1 MTTPATRSVPLVE
14 TTGPGESRPP
24 MELADLS
31 VMIGGQGGDGT
42 LTVSDLLGRYFLR
55 RGLYVYTS
63 RNVLSRIRGGH
74 ADASVRASRDPIAAV
89 KSQVDLLV
97 AFDSEAAE
105 MGRAELA
112 PHGFIVYDS
121 TTFHLDLPNSAGFPF
136 ATLVG
141 GPLGQPIFKNT
152 AAYGAV
158 SVLLGFDAEMTR
170 EVIQERFRRRG
181 GEALEKNLKALE
193 IGRNAALEA
202 GGMANRYSVAAGDAH
217 DQILTT
223 GNQAVALGFV
233 VGGGRF
239 FAGYPITP
247 ATEIMEYLQR
257 YLPPLGGVV
266 RQAEDELAAINMVI
280 GASYA
285 GARVLTSTS
294 GPGLGLM
301 TEGIG
306 HAATAEVPV
315 VVADCQRVGPSTGQ
329 PTRNEQSDLAHLA
342 HLGHGD
348 FPRFIVAPST
358 PEDCFELTIEA
369 LNLAERWRVPVILL
383 LDQALCQNTATSRR
397 FDLSKVEIDRG
408 KRITAETAATLA
420 HYKVYEFTDD
430 GVSPF
435 APPGTPGL
443 WSEVTG
449 NEHDE
454 WGHVSVN
461 PANRVR
467 QMKKRME
474 KMVKAR
480 DELPP
485 ARLFG
490 PSDAKIG
497 FLGFGGTSGPILEA
511 MRLMEKRGI
520 PTRYF
525 QARTLY
531 PVPVHEL
538 DPFLKSVEVAYVVE
552 QNYSGQFARLIREA
566 LPWHYEKLR
575 SVLKYDGYPFRAPQ
589 ILAEVRELANAFRA
603 PPILPDGPEVVDG

>member
-1 MTTPATRSVPLVE
+1 MTTPVSRTLPIAE
-14 TTGPGESRPP
+14 TAGPGESRPP
-24 MELADLS
+24 VELADLS

-42 LTVSDLLGRYFLR
+42 LTVSDLLGRYFR
-55 RGLYVYTS
+55 KRGLYVYTS

-89 KSQVDLLV
+89 KPQVDVLV
-97 AFDSEAAE
+97 AFDNEAVE
-105 MGRAELA
+105 LGKAELA
-112 PHGFIVYDS
+112 GNGFVLYDS
-121 TTFHLDLPNSAGFPF
+121 TTFHIDLPNSAGFPF
-136 ATLVG
+136 ATMVG
-141 GPLGQPIFKNT
+141 GTLGQPIFKNT

-158 SVLLGFDAEMTR
+158 SVLLGLDETTTR
-170 EVIQERFRRRG
+170 SVIQERFQRRG

-193 IGRNAALEA
+193 IGRKAAFEA
-202 GGMANRYSVAAGDAH
+202 TGVPNRYTVVSGDAH

-257 YLPPLGGVV
+257 YLPPFNGVV

-285 GARVLTSTS
+285 GARAMTSTS
-294 GPGLGLM
+294 GPGLSLM

-306 HAATAEVPV
+306 HAATAELPV
-315 VVADCQRVGPSTGQ
+315 VIADCQRVGPSTGQ
-329 PTRNEQSDLAHLA
+329 PTRNEQSDVAHLA

-348 FPRFIVAPST
+348 YPRFIISPSN
-358 PEDCFELTIEA
+358 PEDCFELTVDA

-383 LDQALCQNTATSRR
+383 LDQALCQNTSTSAR
-397 FDLSKVEIDRG
+397 FDLHHVHIDRG
-408 KRITAETAATLA
+408 KRLSPEVAAALQQ
-420 HYKVYEFTDD
+420 YKVYEFTED
-430 GVSPF
+430 GVSAV

-461 PANRVR
+461 PVNRVR

-490 PSDAKIG
+490 PADAKVG
-497 FLGFGGTSGPILEA
+497 FIGFGGTSGPILEA
-511 MRLMEKRGI
+511 MHLLEARGFA
-520 PTRYF
+520 TRYF
-525 QARTLY
+525 QARTVY

-538 DPFLKSVEVAYVVE
+538 VPFLEPLDVAYVVE
-552 QNYSGQFARLIREA
+552 QNYSGQFHRLIREA
-566 LPWHYEKLR
+566 LPQLHAKMR
-575 SVLKYDGYPFRAPQ
+575 SILKYDGYPFRAPQ
-589 ILAEVRELANAFRA
+589 IIADVREAN
-603 PPILPDGPEVVDG
+603 